1 MNRLS
6 KKGWISIHR
15 KIQDHW
21 LWRDKPFSKGQA
33 WIDILMMVNHE
44 DNKILIDNELMEVK
58 RGSCITSI
66 RQLCEK
72 WGWSNTKVRNFL
84 NLLAKDNMLIVQSDT
99 KKTILTVVNYSKYQ
113 DINDTK
119 NDTHFLKTRDI
130 EPKKTTD
137 TLKNND
143 AKNDGEYIDNNS
155 IAGEMNDR
163 KNDGETTEKRHENDT
178 KTTHEHTNNNNNNEN
193 NNTVCMYSEKL
204 KEIVSLFEQNIG
216 IIPPVLIDE
225 INEYSNI
232 FSVDMFREAIKI
244 AANRKKRHVNY
255 VLGVLRQWKDN
266 NIITIND
273 LEALRREKEQR
284 AQEKDNKQYTKPK
297 NRFHNFEQR
306 TSKYTAEELEE
317 IARRKR
323 EEYFKKIQEG

>member
-1 MNRLS
+1 MKVGDEVSGN
-6 KKGWISIHR
+6 GWIKLHRCLKDKAIFDNEKLLKVFIWCLLKATHRPHEQLVGRQKVLLQPGQFITGRNKAAAELNMAPSTAWDYLKLLEANNTINIKSNNKFSI
-15 KIQDHW
+15 IT
-21 LWRDKPFSKGQA
+21 
-33 WIDILMMVNHE
+33 IVNWMLYQMDNE
-44 DNKILIDNELMEVK
+44 ISDNKSNNKPDNKSTANQQQIDTNKNE
-58 RGSCITSI
+58 
-66 RQLCEK
+66 
-72 WGWSNTKVRNFL
+72 
-84 NLLAKDNMLIVQSDT
+84 
-99 KKTILTVVNYSKYQ
+99 
-113 DINDTK
+113 
-119 NDTHFLKTRDI
+119 
-130 EPKKTTD
+130 
-137 TLKNND
+137 KNN
-143 AKNDGEYIDNNS
+143 K
-155 IAGEMNDR
+155 
-163 KNDGETTEKRHENDT
+163 
-178 KTTHEHTNNNNNNEN
+178 
-193 NNTVCMYSEKL
+193 NNTVCMYSENL
-204 KEIVSLFEQNIG
+204 KEIVSLLEQNIG

-273 LEALRREKEQR
+273 LEALRREKELEKKQR
-284 AQEKDNKQYTKPK
+284 AQEKYNKQYTKPK